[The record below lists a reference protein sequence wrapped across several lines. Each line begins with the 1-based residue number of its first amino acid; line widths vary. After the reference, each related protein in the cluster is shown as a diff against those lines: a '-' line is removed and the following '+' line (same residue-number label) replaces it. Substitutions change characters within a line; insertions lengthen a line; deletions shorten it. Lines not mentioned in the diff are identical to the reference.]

1 MVIPWQQLILVTS
14 PFLCVP
20 LVVLLGHHRKHG
32 AVLWAGGGALTLLF
46 ILVAF
51 LGGISPIGSG
61 PINLLLALAALLL
74 IVTGWALTLAVAA
87 NDRMWRW
94 LAALT
99 LAGYASLV
107 TLFVAITGIVPCL
120 LYFGPGASASSGPR
134 AFGSVCPVVSPPTQ
148 LLGVACLVAG
158 PVAMLAFAIRGYQW
172 RRTLMWRAQPT
183 PTSDH
188 EDELEVTVERM

>member
-1 MVIPWQQLILVTS
+1 MLIPWQQLILVTS

-20 LVVLLGHHRKHG
+20 LVVLLGQRRKHG
-32 AVLWAGGGALTLLF
+32 VVLWAGGGALTLLF

-51 LGGISPIGSG
+51 LGGISPIGSS
-61 PINLLLALAALLL
+61 PINLILAVVALLL
-74 IVTGWALTLAVAA
+74 ILTGWALTLAVAA

-134 AFGSVCPVVSPPTQ
+134 AFGPVCSVVSPLAQ
-148 LLGVACLVAG
+148 LLSVASLAAG
-158 PVAMLAFAIRGYQW
+158 PVAMLAFAIRGYEW
-172 RRTLMWRAQPT
+172 RRALMWRAQPT
-183 PTSDH
+183 PASDY